1 MKRLLFVVAFLFLLA
16 CTILDH
22 FYYRPRMGIVQ
33 EKIYIFNPGDSK
45 EFTRWKQIVEIL
57 TSDLYKQGIISW
69 NADSLLKELDRARME
84 GR

>member
-1 MKRLLFVVAFLFLLA
+1 
-16 CTILDH
+16 
-22 FYYRPRMGIVQ
+22 MGIVQ